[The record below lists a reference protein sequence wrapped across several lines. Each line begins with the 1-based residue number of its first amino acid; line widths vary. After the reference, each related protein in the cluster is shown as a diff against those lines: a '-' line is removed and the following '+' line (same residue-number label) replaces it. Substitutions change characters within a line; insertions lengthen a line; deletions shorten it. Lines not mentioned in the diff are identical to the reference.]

1 MNCVT
6 YEVKKGAFMATW
18 LTTKDIAERTGLSP
32 HTIKNYIHRNLNGM
46 PQPEQYFNRTPV
58 WSEEVIQGWVDSRR
72 RLSPKD
78 KPKEEETQL

>member
-1 MNCVT
+1 MSWVT
-6 YEVKKGAFMATW
+6 YEVRKGAFMATW

-72 RLSPKD
+72 RLSPKQ
-78 KPKEEETQL
+78 KPEQETQL

>member
-1 MNCVT
+1 
-6 YEVKKGAFMATW
+6 MATW

-58 WSEEVIQGWVDSRR
+58 WSEEVIQGGVDRRR
-72 RLSPKD
+72 RLSPKQ
-78 KPKEEETQL
+78 KPEQETQL